1 MTKITEYF
9 YIFSKL
15 TTSLVLFLIII
26 VMGYAFFK
34 SYQGID
40 DNNVNLE
47 NKISSLSSDVMLNYN
62 NFEKIVKKINDTD
75 KSIDEIKK
83 ILLQKDTDTKN
94 ANYKEDIENLIKLNE
109 ELQKQV
115 DKLTLNLKNIDN
127 EVNTDSRSI
136 ESRQIPTL
144 IKLIFTKYENGESVR
159 NEILLLEDL
168 LQPNKEEIFEKISL
182 LELNKFYGFKNLEKI
197 FDDLAREFVKTKFA
211 KNNQNYVINFLLK
224 FVSIQPS
231 NLTIY
236 ENEDLNILMRAK
248 KNLEIGNIQQSLDQI
263 LLIKENNM
271 FFTEWVEQVKIYLE
285 FKSLIEKVS

>member
-144 IKLIFTKYENGESVR
+144 IKLIFIKYENGESVR

-182 LELNKFYGFKNLEKI
+182 LELKKFYGFKNLEKI

-263 LLIKENNM
+263 FLIKENDI

>member
-83 ILLQKDTDTKN
+83 IFLQEDTDTKN
-94 ANYKEDIENLIKLNE
+94 TNYKEDIENLIKLNE

-115 DKLTLNLKNIDN
+115 DKLTLNLKNINN
-127 EVNTDSRSI
+127 EVNNDSRSI

-144 IKLIFTKYENGESVR
+144 IKLIFIKYENGESVR

-168 LQPNKEEIFEKISL
+168 LKPNKEEIFEKISL
-182 LELNKFYGFKNLEKI
+182 LELKKFYGFKNLEKI
-197 FDDLAREFVKTKFA
+197 FDDSAREFVKTKFA

-263 LLIKENNM
+263 FLIKENDM

>member
-47 NKISSLSSDVMLNYN
+47 NKMSSLSSDVMLNYN

-75 KSIDEIKK
+75 KSLDEIKK
-83 ILLQKDTDTKN
+83 ILLQKDTDIKS

-115 DKLTLNLKNIDN
+115 DKLTLNLKNINN
-127 EVNTDSRSI
+127 EANTDSRSI
-136 ESRQIPTL
+136 KSRQIPTL
-144 IKLIFTKYENGESVR
+144 IKLIFIKYENGESVR

-182 LELNKFYGFKNLEKI
+182 LELKKFYGFKNLEKI
-197 FDDLAREFVKTKFA
+197 FDNSAREFVKTKFA
-211 KNNQNYVINFLLK
+211 KNNQNYVISFLLK

-248 KNLEIGNIQQSLDQI
+248 KNLEIRNIQQSLDQI
-263 LLIKENNM
+263 LLIKENDM

>member
-144 IKLIFTKYENGESVR
+144 IKLIFIKYENGESVR

-182 LELNKFYGFKNLEKI
+182 LELKKFYGFKNLEKI

-263 LLIKENNM
+263 FLINENDI
-271 FFTEWVEQVKIYLE
+271 FFTEWVELVKIYLD
-285 FKSLIEKVS
+285 FKSLIE

>member
-47 NKISSLSSDVMLNYN
+47 NKISSLSSDVILNYN

-127 EVNTDSRSI
+127 EVNTDSHSI

-144 IKLIFTKYENGESVR
+144 IKLLFIKYENGESVR

-182 LELNKFYGFKNLEKI
+182 LELKKFYGFKNLEKI

-263 LLIKENNM
+263 LLIKENDM

>member
-83 ILLQKDTDTKN
+83 ILLQEDTDTKN

-127 EVNTDSRSI
+127 EVNADSRSI

-144 IKLIFTKYENGESVR
+144 IKLIFIKYENGESVR

-182 LELNKFYGFKNLEKI
+182 LELKKFYGFKNLEKI
-197 FDDLAREFVKTKFA
+197 FDDLARKFVKTKFA

-263 LLIKENNM
+263 LLIKENDM

>member
-127 EVNTDSRSI
+127 EANTDSRSI

-182 LELNKFYGFKNLEKI
+182 LELKKFYGFKNLEKI

-263 LLIKENNM
+263 LLIKENDM

>member
-47 NKISSLSSDVMLNYN
+47 NKLSSLSSDVMLNYN

-144 IKLIFTKYENGESVR
+144 IKLIFIKYENGESVR

-182 LELNKFYGFKNLEKI
+182 LELKKFYGFKNLEKI

-263 LLIKENNM
+263 LLIKENDM

>member
-47 NKISSLSSDVMLNYN
+47 NKISSLSSDIMLNYN

-144 IKLIFTKYENGESVR
+144 IKLIFIKYENGESVR

-182 LELNKFYGFKNLEKI
+182 LELKKFYGFKNLEKI

>member
-144 IKLIFTKYENGESVR
+144 IKLIFIKYENGESVR

-197 FDDLAREFVKTKFA
+197 FDDSAREFVKTKFA

-263 LLIKENNM
+263 LLIKENDM

>member
-40 DNNVNLE
+40 DNNVNIE

-62 NFEKIVKKINDTD
+62 NFEKIVRKINDTD

-144 IKLIFTKYENGESVR
+144 IKLIFIKYENGGSVR

-168 LQPNKEEIFEKISL
+168 LKPNKEEIFEKISL
-182 LELNKFYGFKNLEKI
+182 LELKKFYGFKNLEKI

-248 KNLEIGNIQQSLDQI
+248 KNLEIRNIQQSLDQI
-263 LLIKENNM
+263 LLIKENDM

>member
-47 NKISSLSSDVMLNYN
+47 NKISSLSSDIMINYN
-62 NFEKIVKKINDTD
+62 NFEKIVKKINDTN

-83 ILLQKDTDTKN
+83 IFLQEDTDTKN
-94 ANYKEDIENLIKLNE
+94 TNYKEDIENLIKLNE

-115 DKLTLNLKNIDN
+115 DKLTLNLKNINN
-127 EVNTDSRSI
+127 EVNNDSRSI

-144 IKLIFTKYENGESVR
+144 IKLIFIKYENGESVR

-182 LELNKFYGFKNLEKI
+182 LELKKFYGFKNLEKI
-197 FDDLAREFVKTKFA
+197 FDDSARGFVKTKFA

-263 LLIKENNM
+263 LLIKKNDM
-271 FFTEWVEQVKIYLE
+271 FFTEWAEQVKIYLE

>member
-144 IKLIFTKYENGESVR
+144 IKLIFIKYENGESVR

-182 LELNKFYGFKNLEKI
+182 LELKKFYGFKNLEKI

-263 LLIKENNM
+263 LLIKENDM
-271 FFTEWVEQVKIYLE
+271 FFTEWIEQVKIYLE

>member
-144 IKLIFTKYENGESVR
+144 IKLIFIKYENGESVR

-182 LELNKFYGFKNLEKI
+182 LELKKFYGFKNLEKI
-197 FDDLAREFVKTKFA
+197 FDDLAREFIKTKFA

-248 KNLEIGNIQQSLDQI
+248 KNLEIRNIQQSLDQI
-263 LLIKENNM
+263 LLIKENDM
-271 FFTEWVEQVKIYLE
+271 FFTEWAEQVKIYLE

>member
-127 EVNTDSRSI
+127 EANTDSRSI

-144 IKLIFTKYENGESVR
+144 IKLIFIKYENGESVR

-182 LELNKFYGFKNLEKI
+182 LELKKFYGFKNLEKI

-248 KNLEIGNIQQSLDQI
+248 KNLEIRNIQQSLDQI
-263 LLIKENNM
+263 FLIKENDI

>member
-47 NKISSLSSDVMLNYN
+47 NKISSLSSDIMINYN
-62 NFEKIVKKINDTD
+62 NFEKIVKKINDTN

-83 ILLQKDTDTKN
+83 IFLQEDTDTKN
-94 ANYKEDIENLIKLNE
+94 TNYKEDIENLIKLNE

-144 IKLIFTKYENGESVR
+144 IKLIFIKYENGESVR

-182 LELNKFYGFKNLEKI
+182 LELKKFYGFKNLEKI

-263 LLIKENNM
+263 LLIKENEI

-285 FKSLIEKVS
+285 FKSLIEKVR

>member
-62 NFEKIVKKINDTD
+62 NFEKIVKKINDTN

-83 ILLQKDTDTKN
+83 IFLQEDTDTKN

-144 IKLIFTKYENGESVR
+144 IKLIFIKYENGESVR

-182 LELNKFYGFKNLEKI
+182 LELKKFYGFKNLEKI

>member
-47 NKISSLSSDVMLNYN
+47 NKISSLSSDIMINYN
-62 NFEKIVKKINDTD
+62 NFEKIVKKINDTN

-83 ILLQKDTDTKN
+83 NFLQEDTDTKN
-94 ANYKEDIENLIKLNE
+94 TNYKEDIENLIKLNE

-144 IKLIFTKYENGESVR
+144 IKLIFIKYENGESVR

-182 LELNKFYGFKNLEKI
+182 LELKKFYGFKNLEKI
-197 FDDLAREFVKTKFA
+197 FDDSARGFVKTKFA

-263 LLIKENNM
+263 FLIKENDI

>member
-115 DKLTLNLKNIDN
+115 EKLTLNLKNIDN

-144 IKLIFTKYENGESVR
+144 IKLIFIKYENGESVR

-182 LELNKFYGFKNLEKI
+182 LELKKFYGFKNLEKI

-263 LLIKENNM
+263 LLIKENDM

>member
-115 DKLTLNLKNIDN
+115 DKLTLNLKNINN
-127 EVNTDSRSI
+127 EVNNDSRSI

-144 IKLIFTKYENGESVR
+144 IKLIFIKYENGESVR

-182 LELNKFYGFKNLEKI
+182 LELKKFYGFKNLEKI
-197 FDDLAREFVKTKFA
+197 FDDSARGFVKTKFA

-263 LLIKENNM
+263 LLIKENDM

>member
-144 IKLIFTKYENGESVR
+144 IKLIFIKYENGESVR

-182 LELNKFYGFKNLEKI
+182 LELNKFYGFNNLEKI
-197 FDDLAREFVKTKFA
+197 FDDSTREFVKTKFA

-248 KNLEIGNIQQSLDQI
+248 KNLEIRNIQQSLDQI
-263 LLIKENNM
+263 LLIKENDM

>member
-40 DNNVNLE
+40 DNNINLE

-62 NFEKIVKKINDTD
+62 NFEKIVKKINDTN

-83 ILLQKDTDTKN
+83 IFLQEDTDTKN
-94 ANYKEDIENLIKLNE
+94 TNYKEDIENLIKLNE

-144 IKLIFTKYENGESVR
+144 IKLIFIKYENGESVR

-168 LQPNKEEIFEKISL
+168 LKPNKEEIFEKISL
-182 LELNKFYGFKNLEKI
+182 LELKKFYGFKNLEKI

-263 LLIKENNM
+263 LLIKENDM

>member
-1 MTKITEYF
+1 MTKITEYL

-83 ILLQKDTDTKN
+83 ILLHKDTNTKN

-115 DKLTLNLKNIDN
+115 DKLTLNLKNINN
-127 EVNTDSRSI
+127 EVNNDSRSI

-144 IKLIFTKYENGESVR
+144 IKLIFIKYENGESVR

-197 FDDLAREFVKTKFA
+197 FDDSARGFVKTKFA

>member
-144 IKLIFTKYENGESVR
+144 IKLIFMKYENGESVR

-168 LQPNKEEIFEKISL
+168 LKPNKEEIFEKISL
-182 LELNKFYGFKNLEKI
+182 LELKKFYGFKNLEKI

-248 KNLEIGNIQQSLDQI
+248 KNLEIRNIQQSLDQI
-263 LLIKENNM
+263 LLIKENDM

>member
-47 NKISSLSSDVMLNYN
+47 NKISSLSSDIMINYN

-83 ILLQKDTDTKN
+83 ILLQEDTDTKN

-144 IKLIFTKYENGESVR
+144 IKLIFIKYENGESVR

-182 LELNKFYGFKNLEKI
+182 LELKKFYGFKNLEKI
-197 FDDLAREFVKTKFA
+197 FDDSAREFVKTKFA

-263 LLIKENNM
+263 FLIKENNM
-271 FFTEWVEQVKIYLE
+271 FFTEWIEQVKIYLE

>member
-136 ESRQIPTL
+136 KSRQIPTL
-144 IKLIFTKYENGESVR
+144 IKLIFIKYENGESVR

-182 LELNKFYGFKNLEKI
+182 LELKKFYGFKNLEKI
-197 FDDLAREFVKTKFA
+197 FDDLAREFIKTKFA

>member
-144 IKLIFTKYENGESVR
+144 IKLIFIKYENGESVR

-182 LELNKFYGFKNLEKI
+182 LELKKFYGFKNLEKI

-263 LLIKENNM
+263 FLIKENDM

>member
-40 DNNVNLE
+40 NNNVNLE
-47 NKISSLSSDVMLNYN
+47 NKISSLSSDIMINYN
-62 NFEKIVKKINDTD
+62 NFEKIVKKINDTN

-83 ILLQKDTDTKN
+83 ILLQEDTDTKN

-127 EVNTDSRSI
+127 EVNTDSHSI

-144 IKLIFTKYENGESVR
+144 IKLIFIKYENGESVR

-168 LQPNKEEIFEKISL
+168 LKPNKEEIFEKISL

-197 FDDLAREFVKTKFA
+197 FDDSAREFVKTKFA

-263 LLIKENNM
+263 LLIKENDM

>member
-47 NKISSLSSDVMLNYN
+47 NKISSLSSDIMINYN

-144 IKLIFTKYENGESVR
+144 IKLIFIKYENGESVR

-182 LELNKFYGFKNLEKI
+182 LELKKFYGFKNLEKI

-263 LLIKENNM
+263 LLIKENDM

>member
-47 NKISSLSSDVMLNYN
+47 NKISSLSSDIMINYN

-144 IKLIFTKYENGESVR
+144 IKLIFIKYENGESVR

-182 LELNKFYGFKNLEKI
+182 LELKKFYGFKNLEKI
-197 FDDLAREFVKTKFA
+197 FDDLARGFVKTKFA

-263 LLIKENNM
+263 LLIKENDM

>member
-83 ILLQKDTDTKN
+83 ILLQEDTDTKN

-115 DKLTLNLKNIDN
+115 DKLTLNLKNINN
-127 EVNTDSRSI
+127 EVNNDSRSI
-136 ESRQIPTL
+136 KSRQIPTL
-144 IKLIFTKYENGESVR
+144 IKLIFIKYENGESVR

-168 LQPNKEEIFEKISL
+168 LKPNKEEIFEKISL
-182 LELNKFYGFKNLEKI
+182 LELKKFYGFKNLEKI
-197 FDDLAREFVKTKFA
+197 FDDSAREFVKTKFA

-263 LLIKENNM
+263 LLIKENDM

>member
-136 ESRQIPTL
+136 KSRQIPTL
-144 IKLIFTKYENGESVR
+144 IKLIFIKYENGESVR

-182 LELNKFYGFKNLEKI
+182 LELKKFYGFKNLEKI
-197 FDDLAREFVKTKFA
+197 FDDSARGFVKTKFA

-263 LLIKENNM
+263 LLIKENDM

>member
-144 IKLIFTKYENGESVR
+144 IKLIFIKYENGEGVR

-168 LQPNKEEIFEKISL
+168 LKPNKEEIFEKISL
-182 LELNKFYGFKNLEKI
+182 LELKKFYGFKNLEKI

-248 KNLEIGNIQQSLDQI
+248 KNLEIRNIQQSLDQI
-263 LLIKENNM
+263 LLIKENDM

>member
-47 NKISSLSSDVMLNYN
+47 NKISSLSNDIMINYN

-144 IKLIFTKYENGESVR
+144 IKLIFIKYENGESVR

-182 LELNKFYGFKNLEKI
+182 LELKKFYGFKNLEKI

-248 KNLEIGNIQQSLDQI
+248 KNLEIRNIQQSLDQI
-263 LLIKENNM
+263 LLIKENDM
-271 FFTEWVEQVKIYLE
+271 FFTEWAEQVKIYLE

>member
-144 IKLIFTKYENGESVR
+144 IKLIFIKYENGESVR

-182 LELNKFYGFKNLEKI
+182 LELKKFYGFKNLEKI
-197 FDDLAREFVKTKFA
+197 FDDSARGFVKTKFA

-263 LLIKENNM
+263 FLIKENDI

>member
-47 NKISSLSSDVMLNYN
+47 NKLSSLSSDVMLNYN

-144 IKLIFTKYENGESVR
+144 IKLIFIKYENGESVR

-168 LQPNKEEIFEKISL
+168 LKPNKEEIFEKISL
-182 LELNKFYGFKNLEKI
+182 LELKKFYGFKNLEKI
-197 FDDLAREFVKTKFA
+197 FDNSVREFVKTKFA

-263 LLIKENNM
+263 LLIKENDM